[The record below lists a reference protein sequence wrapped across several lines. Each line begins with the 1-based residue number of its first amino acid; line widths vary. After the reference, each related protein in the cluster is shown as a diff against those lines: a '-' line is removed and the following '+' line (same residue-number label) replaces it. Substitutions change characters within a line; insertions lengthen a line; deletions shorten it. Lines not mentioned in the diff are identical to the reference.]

1 MFKDHIINREFEY
14 KSYKIKDLKEKIMS
28 QDNLS
33 YIDIIKGYHQK
44 NESIR
49 IQYPQ
54 TQPIASEIIAEIRD
68 AFKSAYDNFQKEVAN
83 EYDRR
88 WEELIKEGTPIYEK
102 EKAKQRGNPDK
113 DLSFEQFLNKKES
126 TCTYTYKYS
135 HYSDTEKLVKE
146 FIKRMSEY
154 INEKYLFL
162 VTEFQSDV
170 KAKYPYI
177 LFERGLR
184 GDEVY
189 KTLPTSLDFSRD
201 FEKEIDFNLICGESQ
216 KLIKDEN
223 EFAGLST
230 YHVTFTP
237 PKGKRIYNNY
247 SSVEEPHADSIWN
260 TPSLAIIIPCEKAK
274 EIFEEGITRAV
285 NRISENEW
293 SKERYLFELDMSPVT
308 INLNSKTG
316 KIELLDGYK
325 RVLFNNDENCI
336 NEEVPVRVFKDLTDK
351 EFVAELFLLNQWKKN
366 AKDETGH
373 NINMFDRGFL
383 FALERRFGFKI
394 SDFFYTREFSGS
406 YSRSENAFEYL
417 KLYDRGDDLKT
428 INNKEQYVNDIKF
441 FYGDFFSKML
451 TENHGYTADEDTSK
465 MINREILDTIIKTVG
480 KIRQEGNTVPLT
492 EEMIE
497 KIFNDDLIKQSCK
510 KKKYTSSTYVE
521 NLFCDKGLYDQIQI
535 GINGLLDDTDY
546 TKEQEEDFEI
556 EDDFEMASW

>member
-1 MFKDHIINREFEY
+1 MKDHTINREFEY

-44 NESIR
+44 NSNIK
-49 IQYPQ
+49 IAYPEVKKISLSFIS
-54 TQPIASEIIAEIRD
+54 TEITKEISD
-68 AFKSAYDNFQKEVAN
+68 AFKGAYDNFQKEVAD

-88 WEELIKEGTPIYEK
+88 WEELIKEGTPVYE
-102 EKAKQRGNPDK
+102 EENIDRWGNK
-113 DLSFEQFLNKKES
+113 RQNLSFEQFLNKKEP
-126 TCTYTYKYS
+126 TRTYSYKYS
-135 HYSDTEKLVKE
+135 DYPDTQKFVNK
-146 FIKRMSEY
+146 FIEGMSEY
-154 INEKYLFL
+154 MSEKYLSL
-162 VTEFQSDV
+162 VTEFQNDV
-170 KAKYPYI
+170 RTKYPDI
-177 LFERGLR
+177 LFKRGLR
-184 GDEVY
+184 SNDEIY
-189 KTLPTSLDFSRD
+189 KQLPSFLNFSKD
-201 FEKEIDFNLICGESQ
+201 FEKDIDFNLICGESRE
-216 KLIKDEN
+216 LIKDKN
-223 EFAGLST
+223 EFAGIST
-230 YHVTFTP
+230 YYVTFTP
-237 PKGKRIYNNY
+237 PEGKQIYGNY
-247 SSVEEPHADSIWN
+247 SSLEKPHADVWN
-260 TPSLAIIIPCEKAK
+260 APSLARIIPYDKAK
-274 EIFEEGITRAV
+274 NFFEEGIARTV
-285 NRISENEW
+285 DKISENEW

-336 NEEVPVRVFKDLTDK
+336 NEEVPVRVFKNLTDK

-394 SDFFYTREFSGS
+394 SDCFYSKI
-406 YSRSENAFEYL
+406 YDVNKAFKYL
-417 KLYDRGDDLKT
+417 SLYDTGNDLTT
-428 INNKEQYVNDIKF
+428 INNKEQYVNDINF
-441 FYGDFFSKML
+441 FYGDFFAKMR
-451 TENHGYTADEDTSK
+451 TENHGYTVDEATSQMFNK
-465 MINREILDTIIKTVG
+465 EILDTIVKTVG